1 MRLPLIPVLVILII
15 SILIDTFIYRRMRR
29 SCVGRKWRVAYAAF
43 SAVCLLILVATIIAP
58 KKTGEDAQLRAL
70 MWTIF
75 GYLTVYVP
83 KIVAALFMLIRIG
96 LARLLHRP
104 LRGLSYAGAAIGAL
118 LFGLMW
124 WGALFNRYNLDV
136 REVSVDIEG
145 LPTAFDGYRIAQ
157 ISDLHVGSLAGESPK
172 FLSDIVECVNALHPD
187 AIVFTGDIVNRH
199 SPELKPY
206 TDILSRLH
214 AADGVYS
221 IMGNHDYGDY
231 HRWHSPE
238 LKQADIDSLQAMQAS
253 MGWQMLN
260 NDHTWLRRGSDSLAL
275 IGVENIGDPPFRI
288 YGSLR
293 RAYPDL
299 ADDNTKILLSHNPI
313 HWSDSIANR
322 LDMNIALTLSGHTH
336 AMQVELLG
344 ASPAAMRYDR
354 WGGLYADSLGRNL
367 YVNIGLGVVGM
378 PARIGA
384 TPEITILTLHTK

>member
-1 MRLPLIPVLVILII
+1 MRLPLIPVLIILII

-29 SCVGRKWRVAYAAF
+29 SGIVRKWRVAYTAF

-83 KIVAALFMLIRIG
+83 KIVAATFMLIRLG
-96 LARLLHRP
+96 LAKLLHRP
-104 LRGLSYAGAAIGAL
+104 LRGLSYAGASIGAI

-157 ISDLHVGSLAGESPK
+157 ISDLHVGSLTGESPK
-172 FLSDIVECVNALHPD
+172 FLSDIVKCINALHPD
-187 AIVFTGDIVNRH
+187 VIVFTGDIVNRH
-199 SPELKPY
+199 SPELAPF
-206 TDILSRLH
+206 TSILGRLQ
-214 AADGVYS
+214 ATDGVYS

-231 HRWHSPE
+231 HRWSSPD
-238 LKQADIDSLQAMQAS
+238 LKQADIDSLQTMQAS
-253 MGWQMLN
+253 MGWLMLN

-275 IGVENIGDPPFRI
+275 IGVENIGDPPFHI
-288 YGSLR
+288 YGSLQH
-293 RAYPDL
+293 AYPTL

-313 HWSDSIANR
+313 HWSDSIADR
-322 LDMNIALTLSGHTH
+322 PDMNIALTLSGHTH

-354 WGGLYADSLGRNL
+354 WGGLYTDSLGRNL
-367 YVNIGLGVVGM
+367 YVNIGLGVVGL

-384 TPEITILTLHTK
+384 TPEITILTLHSK